1 MFGAHPTLFD
11 RSTTYAL
18 AISALAAAWGG
29 FLLTCRNVRT
39 SALPPTALLGPS
51 SVLIGS
57 AALSILFNADAAW
70 SNILPLVAQLL
81 LLWLGWWLAA
91 ENGSLSLLG
100 GGLLAG
106 TVLIGLH
113 ALLQHW
119 NLDPLPPLAYFD
131 DRILSVFANPNHLG
145 NFAACTLPLALA
157 FFFYRST
164 ASLSTYIPVG
174 LSYAALLLSA
184 SRGAWVAGLGGCL
197 VVGSG
202 YIFAVRSQKAPWRPV
217 ALLFLGLL
225 FVGLT
230 ALLSQRPAIHGP
242 QGPISISE
250 RALSATNIIGSGTI
264 EDSAPQGTTAQ
275 DPTIEDSTIN
285 HRYFLWQVTWQ
296 MVRDHPI
303 LGLGYGNYQIRFP
316 HYRNAHK
323 NSARFAHM
331 TPSQRLEQTPYAH
344 NEYLHLLAET
354 GPLGLLAF
362 LVLVGSGLWAG
373 VRTAYNAGNLLIWGA
388 IGFIIAMLIHSL
400 VSYPLRLPFNGMSFW
415 ILLGIIYKKKIHLF

>member
-119 NLDPLPPLAYFD
+119 NLDPP
-131 DRILSVFANPNHLG
+131 
-145 NFAACTLPLALA
+145 AA
-157 FFFYRST
+157 S
-164 ASLSTYIPVG
+164 
-174 LSYAALLLSA
+174 
-184 SRGAWVAGLGGCL
+184 CL
-197 VVGSG
+197 
-202 YIFAVRSQKAPWRPV
+202 FR
-217 ALLFLGLL
+217 
-225 FVGLT
+225 
-230 ALLSQRPAIHGP
+230 
-242 QGPISISE
+242 
-250 RALSATNIIGSGTI
+250 
-264 EDSAPQGTTAQ
+264 
-275 DPTIEDSTIN
+275 
-285 HRYFLWQVTWQ
+285 
-296 MVRDHPI
+296 
-303 LGLGYGNYQIRFP
+303 
-316 HYRNAHK
+316 
-323 NSARFAHM
+323 
-331 TPSQRLEQTPYAH
+331 
-344 NEYLHLLAET
+344 
-354 GPLGLLAF
+354 
-362 LVLVGSGLWAG
+362 
-373 VRTAYNAGNLLIWGA
+373 
-388 IGFIIAMLIHSL
+388 
-400 VSYPLRLPFNGMSFW
+400 
-415 ILLGIIYKKKIHLF
+415 